1 MSRTD
6 KNVTYAAG
14 CEPLQEWLLLVIL
27 HVESWGSA
35 MTSRV
40 PTADGGAGQGR
51 DLLAEL
57 TAFDPVAN
65 DAEWAREL
73 AAPARADN
81 GGQFPSI
88 MTTEALE
95 ATVEA
100 RWHRERERDAQKEKP
115 DPWPILEKAFP
126 RIASVVRDKWGKRAL
141 DEYFAKLVV
150 DDRGGR
156 QGFPPDVL
164 SAIMEI
170 ARLHG
175 EQHRFSRPM
184 CPWEVDVRET
194 KWWNRR

>member
-1 MSRTD
+1 MAGVYRTD
-6 KNVTYAAG
+6 DIAKAA
-14 CEPLQEWLLLVIL
+14 
-27 HVESWGSA
+27 ESL
-35 MTSRV
+35 
-40 PTADGGAGQGR
+40 ADLAVWNPATDDGRCGA
-51 DLLAEL
+51 
-57 TAFDPVAN
+57 AN
-65 DAEWAREL
+65 DP
-73 AAPARADN
+73 AAPAGAAV
-81 GGQFPSI
+81 FPSI
-88 MTTEALE
+88 MTADALE

-100 RWHRERERDAQKEKP
+100 RWQQERERVAQKEKP
-115 DPWPILEKAFP
+115 DPWPILESAFP

>member
-1 MSRTD
+1 
-6 KNVTYAAG
+6 
-14 CEPLQEWLLLVIL
+14 
-27 HVESWGSA
+27 
-35 MTSRV
+35 
-40 PTADGGAGQGR
+40 
-51 DLLAEL
+51 
-57 TAFDPVAN
+57 
-65 DAEWAREL
+65 
-73 AAPARADN
+73 
-81 GGQFPSI
+81 

-100 RWHRERERDAQKEKP
+100 RWRRDRERDAQKEKP

>member
-1 MSRTD
+1 MSGATTTD
-6 KNVTYAAG
+6 ASDG
-14 CEPLQEWLLLVIL
+14 Q
-27 HVESWGSA
+27 
-35 MTSRV
+35 RV
-40 PTADGGAGQGR
+40 DT
-51 DLLAEL
+51 LSEL
-57 TAFDPVAN
+57 TRFDLVAN
-65 DAEWAREL
+65 DARWT
-73 AAPARADN
+73 APGMVPSTSSDDTS
-81 GGQFPSI
+81 FPPI
-88 MTTEALE
+88 MGSEALD

-100 RWHRERERDAQKEKP
+100 RWQQERERVAQKEKP
-115 DPWPILEKAFP
+115 DPWPIVENAFP